1 MIAPAPCNLALLDR
15 WLTGWSRSRGLP
27 LPREEGGGLRVDVGW
42 PGQLRRHVFADA
54 GAALQACAAGI
65 DLPFVH
71 LKAAV
76 AGEQLRAVLPAGWS
90 FEPQG
95 YLMACA
101 GPMAGATSL
110 PPGYCSTLAVEHGAW
125 VVTILDGTG
134 AQAATGRVTVD
145 RGTAVFDRID
155 TAEPHRRRGLAS
167 AVMRALDRLAVQA
180 GVAERLLVATEAG
193 ASLYPALGWHHVAP
207 WSTAVRMAPGY

>member
-1 MIAPAPCNLALLDR
+1 MIPPSPCDLALLER

-42 PGQLRRHVFADA
+42 SGQLRRHVFADA

-65 DLPFVH
+65 DVPCVH

-76 AGEQLRAVLPAGWS
+76 DSSLLRDVLPTGWA

-95 YLMACA
+95 YLMACP
-101 GPMAGATSL
+101 GPMAGAAAL
-110 PPGYCSTLAVEHGAW
+110 PAGFDATLTVEHGAW
-125 VVTILDGTG
+125 VVTIVDGTG
-134 AQAATGRVTVD
+134 ALAAIGRVTVD
-145 RGTAVFDRID
+145 HATAVYDRIE

-180 GVAERLLVATEAG
+180 GVTERLLVATEAG
-193 ASLYPALGWHHVAP
+193 ARLYPSLGWRHLAP
-207 WSTAVRMAPGY
+207 WSTAVRMAPIY

>member
-1 MIAPAPCNLALLDR
+1 
-15 WLTGWSRSRGLP
+15 LP

-54 GAALQACAAGI
+54 GAALQACAATI
-65 DLPFVH
+65 DIPDIH

-76 AGEQLRAVLPAGWS
+76 AGDQLRAVLPTGWS
-90 FEPQG
+90 FAPQG

-101 GPMAGATSL
+101 GPMAGAPTL
-110 PPGYCSTLAVEHGAW
+110 PAGYRTTLTIEHGAW
-125 VVTILDGTG
+125 IVTIFDGTG
-134 AQAATGRVTVD
+134 AQAAIGRVTVD
-145 RGTAVFDRID
+145 GATAVYDRID

-180 GVAERLLVATEAG
+180 GVTERLLVATGAG
-193 ASLYPALGWHHVAP
+193 ARLYPSLGWHHLAP
-207 WSTAVRMAPGY
+207 WSTAVRTAY